1 MKCVPEGVAKSWVK
15 YRYDAMSEMSPNRTP
30 KSSWQNTPRQSAL
43 YLHVLHEKVHAQS
56 QALGIPRGNSPKSA
70 PAVCRWDEPAPDRP
84 PSGSSPSHRLAMGQ
98 RPSCPTTRSPRARA
112 GQRSRDGRVVHLH
125 WGQKNQIFIITIVDR
140 LTRCYLGFK
149 VVWQRSQEVI
159 QEMVDEAPKAKRYYS
174 DAFDAYDRL
183 WYHWGVYEVSH
194 GKTDTYS
201 VEADNAEL
209 RHYLARLGRRSR
221 CFSRCPEA
229 LKAALKL
236 FMYCFNRRQLHKQ
249 AFPYYPA
256 HVYQFV

>member
-1 MKCVPEGVAKSWVK
+1 
-15 YRYDAMSEMSPNRTP
+15 MSEMPTNRTP
-30 KSSWQNTPRQSAL
+30 KSSRKNRPRQPTLS
-43 YLHVLHEKVHAQS
+43 LHVLHDQVHAQP
-56 QALGIPRGNSPKSA
+56 QALGIPRRSA
-70 PAVCRWDEPAPDRP
+70 PESPAAVCGWDELAPDRP
-84 PSGSSPSHRLAMGQ
+84 PSGSSPSDGLPVGHS
-98 RPSCPTTRSPRARA
+98 PSCPTTRSTRARA

-125 WGQKNQIFIITIVDR
+125 WGQKKQIFIITIVDR

-149 VVWQRSQEVI
+149 VVWQRTQDVI

-183 WYHWGVYEVSH
+183 WYHWGVYEVSQ

-209 RHYLARLGRRSR
+209 RHYLARLRRRSR

-249 AFPYYPA
+249 AFRNYPS
-256 HVYQFV
+256 HVYQFI